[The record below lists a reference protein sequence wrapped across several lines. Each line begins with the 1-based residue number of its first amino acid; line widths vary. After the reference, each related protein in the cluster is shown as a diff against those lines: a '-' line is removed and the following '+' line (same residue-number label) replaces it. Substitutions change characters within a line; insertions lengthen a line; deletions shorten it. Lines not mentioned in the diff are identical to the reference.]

1 MIICR
6 DTSIA
11 ELLRGGSTHHAAI
24 TDPSLTVDLAV
35 VTDSA
40 LHVLSLCSVDQ
51 LLHAVTEGGTAGLI
65 APLLDQPA
73 AACKTLLLVGAIGP
87 AAGGVQVDD
96 QVTALHWHAVQG
108 VLLSVQ
114 ECGVTVGQTLQVG
127 LAAWLT
133 YWVERCARAEQPV
146 VARPTRGVVKH
157 DPVAWLS
164 YLPGVGEATARR
176 ALEVG
181 GGKVGYALAALTYPA
196 LARRHGIAAG
206 VTAKVREF
214 LGLATGEYLS
224 PVAEGEEGKHE

>member
-11 ELLRGGSTHHAAI
+11 ELLRGGSTRHAAI

-65 APLLDQPA
+65 ATLLDQPA
-73 AACKTLLLVGAIGP
+73 AARKTLLVVGVIGP
-87 AAGGVQVDD
+87 TAGGVQVDD

-114 ECGVTVGQTLQVG
+114 ECGVTVGQTLQAG

-146 VARPTRGVVKH
+146 VARPARGVVKH

-196 LARRHGIAAG
+196 LAKRCGIATGA
-206 VTAKVREF
+206 VAKVREF
-214 LGLATGEYLS
+214 LGLATGEYLG
-224 PVAEGEEGKHE
+224 PVAEEE